1 MSGPSIASA
10 FRSIFQHNDSR
21 RPVWVRTDKVKE
33 FLNKQFQEMLRDE
46 GIQFQVCKN
55 PDVKCIVV
63 ERAHM
68 TIRDLIEVGI

>member
-1 MSGPSIASA
+1 
-10 FRSIFQHNDSR
+10 
-21 RPVWVRTDKVKE
+21 
-33 FLNKQFQEMLRDE
+33 MLRDE